1 MKHARIL
8 VNNQPVHGIVQGD
21 WIVLDNGERVAVDSA
36 DYLCPIEPRQVL
48 ATHLT
53 YRSRCVEYKMTRIPD
68 YPAFFIKPL
77 NSVSH
82 HNATV
87 ARPRG
92 CKFLNY
98 EGEVAIV
105 IGKRCKNVSIEE
117 ALDYVA
123 GYTICNDFGLHEF
136 RHADRGAMVRVKG
149 QDGFGPMG
157 PFLVD
162 AADVDPNTMML
173 RTYVNGE
180 MVQEANVGQDLMF
193 SFAYQVADL
202 SRVITLEA
210 NDVILSGTPANSRP
224 VQVGDVVEVEVSGI
238 GRLRNTIVELDYDLK
253 PVGIPTEIT
262 PSTLHV
268 ALAMPE
274 DEAAVRVA
282 EYRDQPSHRDA

>member
-21 WIVLDNGERVAVDSA
+21 WIVLDNGERAAVDSA

-123 GYTICNDFGLHEF
+123 GYTCGNDISARDWQKNKPSKQWLLGKSFDTFAPCGPVF
-136 RHADRGAMVRVKG
+136 VTADEVGNAENLRIQLRLNG
-149 QDGFGPMG
+149 QTMQDSTTAQLIYGIAHLVSYLSQVVTLEPGDLIYTGTPPGVGMARK
-157 PFLVD
+157 PPVFLK
-162 AADVDPNTMML
+162 P
-173 RTYVNGE
+173 G
-180 MVQEANVGQDLMF
+180 DLMHLWIEKLGEQRQTVH
-193 SFAYQVADL
+193 AW
-202 SRVITLEA
+202 
-210 NDVILSGTPANSRP
+210 NPAL
-224 VQVGDVVEVEVSGI
+224 I
-238 GRLRNTIVELDYDLK
+238 
-253 PVGIPTEIT
+253 
-262 PSTLHV
+262 
-268 ALAMPE
+268 
-274 DEAAVRVA
+274 
-282 EYRDQPSHRDA
+282 DA

>member
-1 MKHARIL
+1 MKHARIRY
-8 VNNQPVHGIVQGD
+8 NGQPQAGVVVGD
-21 WIVLDNGERVAVDSA
+21 QIRLADGATVPVASA

-53 YRSRCVEYKMTRIPD
+53 YRSRCVEYKMTKIPE
-68 YPAFFIKPL
+68 YPAYFVKPL

-82 HNATV
+82 HNAPV

-98 EGEVAIV
+98 EGEVAVV
-105 IGKRCKNVSIEE
+105 ISKRCKNVSIDQ
-117 ALDYVA
+117 ALDYVR

-162 AADVDPNTMML
+162 RDDVDPDSLIL
-173 RTYVNGE
+173 RTYVNGQV
-180 MVQEANVGQDLMF
+180 VQEAQVGSDLMF

-202 SRVITLEA
+202 SRVITLEP
-210 NDVILSGTPANSRP
+210 NDVILTGTPANSRP
-224 VQVGDVVEVEVSGI
+224 VTVGDVVEVEVSGI
-238 GRLRNTIVELDYDLK
+238 GRLRNTIVELDYDLQ
-253 PVGIPTEIT
+253 PVGIPPEVT
-262 PSTLHV
+262 PNTLHV

-274 DEAAVRVA
+274 DEAARRVG
-282 EYRDQPSHRDA
+282 EFR

>member
-1 MKHARIL
+1 
-8 VNNQPVHGIVQGD
+8 
-21 WIVLDNGERVAVDSA
+21 
-36 DYLCPIEPRQVL
+36 
-48 ATHLT
+48 
-53 YRSRCVEYKMTRIPD
+53 
-68 YPAFFIKPL
+68 
-77 NSVSH
+77 
-82 HNATV
+82 
-87 ARPRG
+87 
-92 CKFLNY
+92 
-98 EGEVAIV
+98 
-105 IGKRCKNVSIEE
+105 
-117 ALDYVA
+117 
-123 GYTICNDFGLHEF
+123 
-136 RHADRGAMVRVKG
+136 
-149 QDGFGPMG
+149 
-157 PFLVD
+157 
-162 AADVDPNTMML
+162 
-173 RTYVNGE
+173 
-180 MVQEANVGQDLMF
+180 MF